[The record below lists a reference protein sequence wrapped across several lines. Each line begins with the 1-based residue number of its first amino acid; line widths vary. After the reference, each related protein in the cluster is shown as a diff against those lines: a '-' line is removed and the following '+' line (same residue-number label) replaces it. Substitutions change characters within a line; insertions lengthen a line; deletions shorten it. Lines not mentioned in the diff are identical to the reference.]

1 MKSYGFLAVLVLSSL
16 MLAGC
21 GSSAERAQKNAYK
34 AQQNVSEERLRL
46 VEQYQDCIKDAGDDA
61 QKAEACD
68 HYLRAAD
75 ALK

>member
-1 MKSYGFLAVLVLSSL
+1 MKSYGFLAVPVLSSL
-16 MLAGC
+16 ILAGC
-21 GSSAERAQKNAYK
+21 GSSTERAQENAYK
-34 AQQNVSEERLRL
+34 AQQNVAEERLKL
-46 VEQYQDCIKDAGDDA
+46 VEQYKDCVKDAGDDA